1 MTLSVE
7 QQADLA
13 ALAYE
18 LGHNPQTR
26 ADLARIVNKVD
37 PQRARASFPDIV
49 QQSQFAQ
56 LKNDI
61 EQRFARDAAEKEK
74 ARYERQRD
82 ALKDRYSAEQIGDI
96 EKEMTRA
103 GVTNWEDGAVLYA
116 AKNPA
121 SDPRYQPPPQERP
134 SAKWEFPTVPGRDGK
149 MMTFKDFAHDPR
161 SASMDAAYSVISEFK
176 NANLSRPFR
185 R

>member
-26 ADLARIVNKVD
+26 DGLAHLVNKVD
-37 PQRARASFPDIV
+37 PQRARASFPDV
-49 QQSQFAQ
+49 VAKSQFAQ
-56 LKNDI
+56 LEQKV
-61 EQRFARDAAEKEK
+61 EQRFAKAEAEKQK
-74 ARYERQRD
+74 AQHEAQRNG
-82 ALKDRYSAEQIGDI
+82 LKDRYSEEQIGEI
-96 EKEMTRA
+96 AKEMTSA
-103 GVTNWEDGAVLYA
+103 GITDWENAAILYA

-121 SDPRYQPPPQERP
+121 SDPRYSPPPQERP
-134 SAKWEFPTVPGRDGK
+134 SAKWEFPTVAGRDGK
-149 MMTFKDFAHDPR
+149 MLSFKEFAADPR
-161 SASMDAAYSVISEFK
+161 TASMDAAYSVISEFK

>member
-1 MTLSVE
+1 MTLSVD

-26 ADLARIVNKVD
+26 DGLAHLVNKVD

-49 QQSQFAQ
+49 QKSQFAQ
-56 LKNDI
+56 LRNDI
-61 EQRFARDAAEKEK
+61 EQRFAKQEAEKQK
-74 ARYERQRD
+74 AQYEQQRNR
-82 ALKDRYSAEQIGDI
+82 LKDRYSEEQIGEI
-96 EKEMTRA
+96 AKEMKSA
-103 GVTNWEDGAVLYA
+103 GITDWENAAILYA

-121 SDPRYQPPPQERP
+121 ADPRYQPWDRERP
-134 SAKWEFPTVPGRDGK
+134 SAKWDFPTVAGRDGK
-149 MMTFKDFAHDPR
+149 PMSFKDFAHDPR
-161 SASMDAAYSVISEFK
+161 TASMDAAYSIIDEFK

>member
-26 ADLARIVNKVD
+26 HLLAHAVNKVD

-49 QQSQFAQ
+49 AQNQFSQ
-56 LKNDI
+56 LKQDVD
-61 EQRFARDAAEKEK
+61 QRFAKMEAEKLK
-74 ARYERQRD
+74 AARQAERH
-82 ALKDRYSAEQIGDI
+82 ALRDRYSDEQIGEI

-103 GVTNWEDGAVLYA
+103 GTSNWEDGAILYA

-121 SDPRYQPPPQERP
+121 SDPRYQPPPQDIP
-134 SAKWEFPTVPGRDGK
+134 NSKWEFPTVPGKDGK
-149 MMTFKDFAHDPR
+149 PMSFKEFASDPKT
-161 SASMDAAYSVISEFK
+161 ASNNLAYQMIHQYR
-176 NANLSRPFR
+176 NQNLSSGFR

>member
-26 ADLARIVNKVD
+26 AGLANLVNKVD
-37 PQRARASFPDIV
+37 PQRARASFPDV
-49 QQSQFAQ
+49 VAQSQFSA
-56 LKNDI
+56 LERKI
-61 EQRFARDAAEKEK
+61 EQRFQKEDAEKLKSRHDE
-74 ARYERQRD
+74 QRSR
-82 ALKDRYSAEQIGDI
+82 LKDRYSEEQIGEI
-96 EKEMTRA
+96 AKEMTRA
-103 GVTNWEDGAVLYA
+103 GVVDWEDGATLYA

-121 SDPRYQPPPQERP
+121 ADPRYQPPERP
-134 SAKWEFPTVPGRDGK
+134 RHSNKWDFPTVAGRDGK
-149 MMTFKDFAHDPR
+149 PMTFKDFAADTR
-161 SASMDAAYSVISEFK
+161 TASMDAAYAVIDEFK
-176 NANLSRPFR
+176 NASLSRPFR